1 MEWGFLILRN
11 LDTLGRM
18 READWSK
25 VLGWP
30 GYRVYRHEIDEPG
43 KKLKLWV
50 RRKRGN
56 RKLICSGCGRKLA
69 EAYDSYEREVRDLPC
84 FEFRTTVVVE
94 LYRVRCPDCG
104 VKTEKVPQLP
114 SKAPFSKRFEE
125 AVGLACESAAVR
137 RVARQFGLASSTV
150 RAIDVRYL
158 SRWSEGRRKPA
169 LRQMGVDEIYL
180 GKKQKFLTV
189 VSNLETGE
197 PLWFGRERKKQ
208 TLDEFFEKHLSAF
221 QRSAIRAACVD
232 MWEPFRQ
239 SLEQWVPECR
249 IVYDKFHILQHASQ
263 AVDEVRR
270 AEFFRKGGAARDLV
284 RGKRWLLLSSWL
296 NLDRGKRRQLNTL
309 FALNRRILKAYLLK
323 ESLSH
328 LWDYSYEGAMLRYLQ
343 KWIDQLKWQR
353 LKPMEKLAH
362 TLLDHLQGILNY
374 CRTKVPMGVVEA
386 INGNIKALLR
396 RGRGYRDMNY
406 LLLKAQR
413 LAATKTEFVAFQKA
427 A

>member
-1 MEWGFLILRN
+1 MK
-11 LDTLGRM
+11 
-18 READWSK
+18 EADWSK

-43 KKLKLWV
+43 KRLKLWV

-56 RKLICSGCGRKLA
+56 RKLVCSGCGRKLA

-158 SRWSEGRRKPA
+158 TRWSEGRRKPA
-169 LRQMGVDEIYL
+169 LRQMGVDEIYR
-180 GKKQKFLTV
+180 GKNGKFLTV

-197 PLWFGRERKKQ
+197 PLWFGKERKQ
-208 TLDEFFEKHLSAF
+208 ETLDEYFKTQLSTG
-221 QRSAIRAACVD
+221 QRKRIVAACVD
-232 MWEPFRQ
+232 MWEPFRL
-239 SLEQWVPECR
+239 SIEKWAPACR
-249 IVYDKFHILQHASQ
+249 IVYDKFHIIQHAND

-270 AEFFRKGGAARDLV
+270 AEFFRKGRKMRDV
-284 RGKRWLLLSSWL
+284 IKGKKWLLLSRWKNLAMNQRGVL
-296 NLDRGKRRQLNTL
+296 NRL
-309 FALNRRILKAYLLK
+309 FQLNRRVFKAYILK
-323 ESLSH
+323 ESLEN
-328 LWDYSYEGAMLRYLQ
+328 LCDYRYEGAMLNYLQ
-343 KWIDQLKWQR
+343 KWIDQLRWQR
-353 LKPMEKLAH
+353 LPSFQKLAEM
-362 TLLDHLQGILNY
+362 LLKHLNGILNY
-374 CRTKVPMGVVEA
+374 CRTKVRFGVVEA
-386 INGNIKALLR
+386 INGNIRMLIN
-396 RGRGYRDMNY
+396 RGRGYKNMRY
-406 LLLKAQR
+406 LLLKAKR
-413 LAATKTEFVAFQKA
+413 MAVTNTEYVAFQKNRKVA
-427 A
+427 